1 MFESKGARKMREW
14 AIGKVAR
21 QRISYKTLKT
31 LKLVISLAKLK
42 KRINANTINQDEL
55 LVQILPAPSPSKNI
69 CHKLVQ
75 MVEEGEDKE
84 ELLFSCNMIV
94 VDIDF

>member
-1 MFESKGARKMREW
+1 MR
-14 AIGKVAR
+14 
-21 QRISYKTLKT
+21 
-31 LKLVISLAKLK
+31 SLAKLK
-42 KRINANTINQDEL
+42 KRIKANTINQDEL
-55 LVQILPAPSPSKNI
+55 LVQILLAPSPSKNI

-75 MVEEGEDKE
+75 MVEEGENKK

>member
-1 MFESKGARKMREW
+1 MK
-14 AIGKVAR
+14 
-21 QRISYKTLKT
+21 
-31 LKLVISLAKLK
+31 
-42 KRINANTINQDEL
+42 ANTINQDEL
-55 LVQILPAPSPSKNI
+55 LVQILLAPSPSKNI

-75 MVEEGEDKE
+75 MVEEGENKK